1 MGSNI
6 DNLCD
11 NIFYQ
16 GTTLCVFSNIQ
27 RFPRPVEINNNKTI
41 FMNENLTSN
50 KKIEETQEK
59 QNICNCLNCNY
70 SQKIKPLPLPII
82 ERNEKR
88 NKSILEKYN
97 TFCLNLNNS
106 GI

>member
-6 DNLCD
+6 NELCN

-16 GTTLCVFSNIQ
+16 GTPLCVFNKIQ
-27 RFPRPVEINNNKTI
+27 RFPRTVEINNNKTI
-41 FMNENLTSN
+41 FMNSNLTSI
-50 KKIEETQEK
+50 KKINDTQEK
-59 QNICNCLNCNY
+59 QNICNCLKCNY

-88 NKSILEKYN
+88 NKSILETYN
-97 TFCLNLNNS
+97 TLNNS
-106 GI
+106 